1 METIVTGLDLFST
14 FHEAFWLF
22 WIVDIIFERRESSG
36 RWIFRGRLLPV
47 LPVLFYAVIVIAMN
61 NITELTSPY
70 TLPVVMINSMIW
82 ICMLWEADALSAL
95 AVVGCYSLIL
105 MLESLLLSAVFGNI
119 GGAAVLQ
126 EAAYEKGLPR
136 LLILVGSIVICFVM
150 NLIIYRILRKKTW
163 DRNGIRYIVVI
174 SLLGYIALS
183 FLFMQMLS
191 SFDVQMN
198 GYLFG
203 AIIVIGACILLPY
216 GSMRYRTLSRQMQ
229 EIESYNLFLEES
241 YERANSLYMDHAR
254 LYHDMNHHLQAI
266 AYMLK
271 EGESGEAL
279 EYIESLG
286 SFRTEYQRNNYTG
299 IELVDM
305 ILSEKQR
312 AAEKKNISLKITAC
326 TLPPDMEIEKKD
338 LCAVMFNLLDN
349 ALEAASEQISLQIR
363 VFGRMLAVEIQND
376 YKITPVIKNGTF
388 QTTKRDSVFHGF
400 GLKNVQMIAE
410 KYDGNFQCRVRTEMF
425 CVQLFMCF

>member
-150 NLIIYRILRKKTW
+150 NLIYYRIFRTNTW
-163 DRNGIRYIVVI
+163 DLHGIRYIV
-174 SLLGYIALS
+174 
-183 FLFMQMLS
+183 
-191 SFDVQMN
+191 
-198 GYLFG
+198 
-203 AIIVIGACILLPY
+203 
-216 GSMRYRTLSRQMQ
+216 
-229 EIESYNLFLEES
+229 E
-241 YERANSLYMDHAR
+241 
-254 LYHDMNHHLQAI
+254 
-266 AYMLK
+266 
-271 EGESGEAL
+271 
-279 EYIESLG
+279 
-286 SFRTEYQRNNYTG
+286 
-299 IELVDM
+299 
-305 ILSEKQR
+305 
-312 AAEKKNISLKITAC
+312 ISLK
-326 TLPPDMEIEKKD
+326 
-338 LCAVMFNLLDN
+338 
-349 ALEAASEQISLQIR
+349 
-363 VFGRMLAVEIQND
+363 G
-376 YKITPVIKNGTF
+376 
-388 QTTKRDSVFHGF
+388 
-400 GLKNVQMIAE
+400 
-410 KYDGNFQCRVRTEMF
+410 
-425 CVQLFMCF
+425 